1 MKILILLLWLIATSA
16 AGVDIALDVGHSKR
30 HPGAISASGVPEW
43 ELNRRLALDIAAR
56 LVKSPHSFR
65 LIGAD
70 GSMDVLTERTAAA
83 RSDMLFISLHHDAV
97 LPEWQAHAERYSG
110 FSLFVSRKNP
120 RLEESLACARHI
132 GDRLRMAGFQPSHYH
147 AVPVK
152 GENRPFAD
160 AFRGVHYYD
169 GLAVLRTA
177 QQPAVL
183 IEAGVVVNPRD
194 EINVTSKEGRGRVA
208 DALVLAMTDCL
219 SAIGTLTPRK

>member
-1 MKILILLLWLIATSA
+1 MKILIMLLWLIATSA
-16 AGVDIALDVGHSKR
+16 PAAEIALDVGHSMR
-30 HPGAISASGVPEW
+30 HPGVISASGVPEW

-56 LVKSPHSFR
+56 LVKSPLSFR

-70 GSMDVLTERTAAA
+70 GTLDVLTERTAAA
-83 RSDMLFISLHHDAV
+83 RSETLFISLHHDSV
-97 LPEWQAHAERYSG
+97 LPEWQAHVERYSG

-120 RLEESLACARHI
+120 RLEESLVCARHI
-132 GDRLRMAGFQPSHYH
+132 GDRLRMAGFRPSHYH
-147 AVPVK
+147 AAPAK

-160 AFRGVHYYD
+160 ALRGIHYYD

-183 IEAGVVVNPRD
+183 IEAGVVINPQD

-219 SAIGTLTPRK
+219 RAIGTLKLRK